1 MFCALLAE
9 QARYFIDFESV
20 DQAQMYRVMMASF
33 NGNALPLQALLLDT
47 TSIIDRDATE
57 MWDERDE
64 E

>member
-1 MFCALLAE
+1 
-9 QARYFIDFESV
+9 
-20 DQAQMYRVMMASF
+20 MYRVMMASF